1 MNRAL
6 RIIIPIMLCI
16 VLLCFSAW
24 YLLIYDQDFTRDFL
38 LNQARFFE
46 SSGNHKMSTWLYD
59 ICYYQSQQNDDV
71 AIELAQQYVS
81 AGNYTKAEYT
91 LSKAISNRTS
101 DKLYA
106 SLCAIY
112 VEQDKLL
119 DAVNLLDSI
128 SDPAIKAKLD
138 SQRPETPTV
147 SHAPGY
153 YNQYITLTME
163 SPDAEL
169 YVSLDGEYPSIEDG
183 KYGDPIVLPNGET
196 VIYAVSVGENKL
208 VSPLCLL
215 GYTVGSVVE
224 EVEFTDPAIETA
236 IRSILNVSSTE
247 TLFSD
252 DLWSITNFTIPAEAK
267 SLSDLKYMI
276 YLRSLIAEHTVG
288 DLQSLT
294 KLTGLNE
301 LVLRNCKLSPEDLS
315 AIGQYAALTSL
326 TLENCSISTVEP
338 LSNLVELTSLDLSG
352 NAIRNLQALTGMQK
366 LTTLDLS
373 ENVVVDLTAVSKLT
387 ALNSLDV
394 SANALTSL
402 SPIFTDS
409 SLTTLKAANNQI
421 TSIAG
426 ISNLKNLGQL
436 DLSQN
441 QLTEISDLAGCSKLV
456 ELNISN
462 NTIADISTLY
472 NLLNLTTLNFAH
484 NIVKALPAFLPESVL
499 VTIDGSNN
507 QLSSIS
513 ALSGLQQLNNVFM
526 DYNEKLS
533 SLQPLD
539 DCPLLILVNA
549 YGTKVSNV
557 TFLTDKDVLVNFNP
571 SR

>member
-38 LNQARFFE
+38 LSQARNLE
-46 SSGNHKMSTWLYD
+46 RSGNHKLSTWLYD
-59 ICYYQSQQNDDV
+59 VCYYQSQHNDDV
-71 AIELAQQYVS
+71 AIELARQYVA

-101 DKLYA
+101 EKLYA
-106 SLCAIY
+106 ALCSVY

-128 SDPAIKAKLD
+128 TDPSIKAKLD
-138 SQRPETPTV
+138 SQRPAAPTV
-147 SHAPGY
+147 SHAPGF

-163 SPDAEL
+163 SPNAEL
-169 YVSLDGEYPSIEDG
+169 YVSVDGEYPSIENG
-183 KYGDPIVLPNGET
+183 KYTDPIVLPNGET
-196 VIYAVSVGENKL
+196 VIYAVSVDENNL
-208 VSPLCLL
+208 VSPLSLL
-215 GYTVGSVVE
+215 GYTIGSVVE
-224 EVEFTDPAIETA
+224 EVEFTDPAIEAA
-236 IRSILNVSSTE
+236 IRSILTVSDSE

-252 DLWSITNFTIPAEAK
+252 DLWSITSFTVPENAK
-267 SLSDLKYMI
+267 SLDDLRHMI
-276 YLRSLIAEHTVG
+276 YLHSLTAEHTVTG
-288 DLQSLT
+288 LQSLS
-294 KLTGLNE
+294 KLTALNE
-301 LVLRNCKLSPEDLS
+301 LVLRNCNLSAEDIS
-315 AIGQYAALTSL
+315 AIGQYTSLTSL
-326 TLENCSISTVEP
+326 TLENCSLSTVTP
-338 LSNLVELTSLDLSG
+338 LAGLVELTALDLSG
-352 NAIRNLQALTGMQK
+352 NAIRNLQALSDMQK

-373 ENVVVDLTAVSKLT
+373 ENVVVDLADISNLT
-387 ALNSLDV
+387 NLSSLDV

-402 SPIFTDS
+402 SPIFTDNS
-409 SLTTLKAANNQI
+409 ITTLKAANNQI
-421 TSIAG
+421 ASIVG
-426 ISNLKNLGQL
+426 IGELKNLGIL

-441 QLTEISDLAGCSKLV
+441 QLTDISDLAGCSKLV

-462 NTIADISTLY
+462 NTVSDISCLY
-472 NLLNLTTLNFAH
+472 NMLNLTTLNFAH
-484 NIVKALPAFLPESVL
+484 NIVKELPPFVPESVL

-507 QLSSIS
+507 QLSSVE
-513 ALSGLQQLNNVFM
+513 ALSGLPQLNNVLL